1 MNILFFLTPKCDVAF
16 VEENDSLRNALE
28 KMEYHRYSAIPVL
41 SKDGRFVGTLTEGD
55 LLFEIK
61 NQLQLDLREAERV
74 RVKDI
79 AMKNHYDPVGVSSS
93 MESLVKLALTQNFVP
108 VVDDL
113 EHFIGIVRRRELMN
127 YLYQHQSFSDRE
139 EEPTRILRQ
148 RAQISTLY
156 TDWRP
161 ARRYAVAD

>member
-16 VEENDSLRNALE
+16 VEENDTLRNALE

-41 SKDGRFVGTLTEGD
+41 SRDGRFVGTLTEGD

-79 AMKNHYDPVGVSSS
+79 AMKNHYDPVDVSSS
-93 MESLVKLALTQNFVP
+93 MEGLVKLALTQNFVP

-127 YLYQHQSFSDRE
+127 YLYQHQSFSE
-139 EEPTRILRQ
+139 PEEPARILRQ
-148 RAQISTLY
+148 RTQISALY
-156 TDWRP
+156 SDRRST
-161 ARRYAVAD
+161 RRYAVAD